1 MTTYSEIIDL
11 LKEEEVVNE
20 FYRFQGANSFEY
32 YNIKSNHF
40 DNSGNHYIY
49 FSRTKNHHYYFS
61 VRRIRQLINT
71 TVLKN
76 TPYIISNKQLKDDR
90 TFHQISNLIIN
101 SDSLKKL
108 NSITLICDSTY
119 YELLKD
125 NSIYN
130 TVKETPNLIER
141 VDRKI
146 YGGGYG
152 VSNVWLNLL
161 DDLTLFS
168 TYTRITN
175 KDVLDIVKNM
185 RNDRKITTPY
195 LISSILESKKKTY
208 KISDNLYNAFHKY
221 TIMNDLEEIYE
232 QKLYLENSAFSSSS
246 TETINRVLTSY
257 QKNRDKILLKLDKN
271 YRKYY

>member
-20 FYRFQGANSFEY
+20 FYWFQGANSFEY
-32 YNIKSNHF
+32 YNIKSNH
-40 DNSGNHYIY
+40 YVY

-76 TPYIISNKQLKDDR
+76 TPYIISNKQLKDD
-90 TFHQISNLIIN
+90 
-101 SDSLKKL
+101 
-108 NSITLICDSTY
+108 
-119 YELLKD
+119 
-125 NSIYN
+125 SIYN